1 LRWREKSFDFVLP
14 SDVGEDGRPMGLK
27 RILLMGNPNVGK
39 SVFFSRITGVKV
51 IASNYPGTTVG
62 FTKGSM
68 KLGEEEVEVIDVPG
82 TYTLEATSKAEEVA
96 SQMLQD
102 GDLVINVADATNLER
117 NLYLTQE
124 LLERQIPV
132 IVALNIWDD
141 TKHKGI
147 SIDVAKLE
155 ERLGVPVL
163 PTVAVTGQGIKEL
176 VDRIPEAISPALP
189 QRTRDERWAAVGD
202 IIEHVQTITH
212 HHHTWLERLQ
222 DASIKPLTGLPIAA
236 VVLAASFLVIRFI
249 GEGLIGYVLEPLFEN
264 LWAPL
269 MMKLSVALGS
279 SGFWHDMLIG
289 NLFDGE
295 IDFFQSMGVL
305 TTGLFIPLGAV
316 LPYILAF
323 YLILG
328 LLEDVGY
335 LPRLAVLLDN
345 LMHRMG
351 LHGYAIIPTMLGLGC
366 CVPAIMATRILE
378 SKRERFIAATLISIA
393 IPCAASQAMIIG
405 LVGAEGG
412 QYVAMVYGTLFV
424 VWLTLGLILNRAVRG
439 FSPELLIEI
448 PPYRR
453 PSWRGVLTKL
463 WMRTYG
469 FLREALPIILLAIFA
484 IGILYHLGVFD
495 AIANFTAPVVSG
507 LFGLPEEG
515 VVAIV
520 VGFLRK
526 DVAIGLLAP
535 LSLSAAQLVVG
546 SVVLTMFLPCIAAFV
561 VLARELGI
569 KGLLMA
575 IGIMLAATVV
585 VGGLLNLVL

>member
-1 LRWREKSFDFVLP
+1 
-14 SDVGEDGRPMGLK
+14 MGLK

-68 KLGEEEVEVIDVPG
+68 RLGEEEVEVIDVPG
-82 TYTLEATSKAEEVA
+82 TYTLEPTSKAEEVA

-102 GDLVINVADATNLER
+102 GDLVIDIVDATNLER

-176 VDRIPEAISPALP
+176 VDRIPEATSPALP
-189 QRTRDERWAAVGD
+189 QRTRDERWAAVGE

-222 DASIKPLTGLPIAA
+222 DASIKPMTGLPIAA
-236 VVLAASFLVIRFI
+236 VVLAASFFVIRFI
-249 GEGLIGYVLEPLFEN
+249 GEGLIGYVMEPLFEN

-289 NLFDGE
+289 NLFNGE

-316 LPYILAF
+316 LPYILSF

-405 LVGAEGG
+405 LVGAEGM

-424 VWLTLGLILNRAVRG
+424 VWLVLGLILNRAVRG

-453 PSWRGVLTKL
+453 PSWRAVLTKL

-484 IGILYHLGVFD
+484 IGILYNLGVFD

-507 LFGLPEEG
+507 LFGLPKEG

-526 DVAIGLLAP
+526 DVAIGLLSP

-575 IGIMLAATVV
+575 IGIMLAATIV